1 MKILYIHND
10 YARPSGEEH
19 AAEGLANLLT
29 QNGHIV
35 EWYRRS
41 SAEIG
46 HTLQK
51 KTQAF
56 FSGFYSRKSLREIK
70 HKMEV
75 FRPDIVQVQNLYPFI
90 SPAVLKHI
98 KQYGIPIVM
107 RTPNYRLF
115 CPHGLFL
122 DRKGHVCEK
131 CTGKLKETWCILKN
145 CENNIFKSTGY
156 SLRNMYA
163 RLSSAFNNVDVF
175 IVQSEFQKKKFIE
188 LGIPERKL
196 HIIPGLTPP
205 LLVRPAEEPGDKVT
219 FVGRVSPEKGIYEF
233 IEAARQLPDIPFIVA
248 GRIDNKCNHL
258 TNNTLSNIEWK
269 GFVSG
274 KALDELY
281 VGSRIVVIPSKWY
294 EGFPNVIT
302 RAMAHGK
309 PVITSD
315 IGVMSSII
323 DHGKNGLLTEPGNIP
338 QLTQSI
344 KTLYDDEQKCMKMGE
359 NGRKKAASE
368 YSTTRIYHELI
379 TCYEKALKSVK

>member
-10 YARPSGEEH
+10 YAKPSGEEH
-19 AAEGLANLLT
+19 AAESLANLLK
-29 QNGHIV
+29 QNGHTV
-35 EWYRRS
+35 EWYRKS
-41 SAEIG
+41 SARIG
-46 HTLQK
+46 HALQNK
-51 KTQAF
+51 AQAF
-56 FSGFYSRKSLREIK
+56 FSGFYSKESIQQIK
-70 HKMEV
+70 DKIEA

-90 SPAVLKHI
+90 SPAVLKQI
-98 KQYGIPIVM
+98 KHYEVPIVM

-131 CTGKLKETWCILKN
+131 CTGNLKETWCILKN

-163 RLSSAFNNVDVF
+163 RLSHAFSNVDVF
-175 IVQSEFQKKKFIE
+175 IVQSEFQKKKFTE

-205 LLVRPAEEPGDKVT
+205 LLVKAGNMPGDKVT
-219 FVGRVSPEKGIYEF
+219 FVGRVSPEKGINEF
-233 IEAARQLPDIPFIVA
+233 IEAANQLPDIPFIIA
-248 GRIDNKCNHL
+248 GRVDKKCKHL
-258 TNNTLSNIEWK
+258 PNSTPPNIEWK
-269 GFVSG
+269 GFVTG
-274 KALDELY
+274 TELDKLFLN
-281 VGSRIVVIPSKWY
+281 SRIIVIPSKWY

-302 RAMAHGK
+302 RAMTHGK

-323 DHGKNGLLTEPGNIP
+323 DHGKNGLLTEPGNIS
-338 QLTQSI
+338 QLIQSI
-344 KTLYDDEQKCMKMGE
+344 KTLYYDEQKCVKMGE

-368 YSTTRIYHELI
+368 YSTTRIYQELI
-379 TCYEKALKSVK
+379 ASYNKALKLAK